1 SCVRKLFI
9 LRNSHASQGKNVQRL
24 ERIWFV
30 LDDGKVSEQ
39 VLDAYVGTHML
50 RADPEKLAAFLAP
63 DATAEQREAA
73 LKAPMWIIDPLG
85 NLMMRFPDNADPES
99 VRGDIRKLIYN
110 SRIGRRLGSHRA
122 PLPQDGLSDLVPD
135 TGSDHVRRIR
145 APDGFRA
152 GLSRLARVL
161 RQRHPAGRQHAHR
174 AGPAVHAVWGG
185 EFFQGLDRD
194 DPSLCRFHSG
204 HADHCHCLY
213 GVALP
218 ARVGQYAQAGCRYT
232 GGGLRAGRLRGVDC
246 DTSTD
251 AAGSHLAPAWGD
263 AA

>member
-1 SCVRKLFI
+1 VPSTNSVTPPGAKRQRSMLPVYLIILICLAPIVFALLAYYVPALGLRPEGHTNYGTLIEPQRPMPDSAALPLKTLEGEPYELASLRGQWLLVSADASACPESCVRKLFI

-110 SRIGRRLGSHRA
+110 SRIG
-122 PLPQDGLSDLVPD
+122 
-135 TGSDHVRRIR
+135 
-145 APDGFRA
+145 
-152 GLSRLARVL
+152 
-161 RQRHPAGRQHAHR
+161 
-174 AGPAVHAVWGG
+174 
-185 EFFQGLDRD
+185 
-194 DPSLCRFHSG
+194 
-204 HADHCHCLY
+204 
-213 GVALP
+213 
-218 ARVGQYAQAGCRYT
+218 
-232 GGGLRAGRLRGVDC
+232 
-246 DTSTD
+246 
-251 AAGSHLAPAWGD
+251 
-263 AA
+263 

>member
-1 SCVRKLFI
+1 MLPVYLIILICLAPIVFALLAYYVPALGLRPEGHTNYGTLIEPQRPMPDSAALPLKTLEGEPYELASLRGQWLLVSADASACPESCVRKLFI

-110 SRIGRRLGSHRA
+110 SRIG
-122 PLPQDGLSDLVPD
+122 
-135 TGSDHVRRIR
+135 
-145 APDGFRA
+145 
-152 GLSRLARVL
+152 
-161 RQRHPAGRQHAHR
+161 
-174 AGPAVHAVWGG
+174 
-185 EFFQGLDRD
+185 
-194 DPSLCRFHSG
+194 
-204 HADHCHCLY
+204 
-213 GVALP
+213 
-218 ARVGQYAQAGCRYT
+218 
-232 GGGLRAGRLRGVDC
+232 
-246 DTSTD
+246 
-251 AAGSHLAPAWGD
+251 
-263 AA
+263 

>member
-1 SCVRKLFI
+1 MLPVYLIILICLAPIVFALLAYYVPALGLRPEGHTNYGTLIEPQRPMPDSAALPLKTLEGEPYDLASLRGQWLLVSADASACPESCVRKLFI

-110 SRIGRRLGSHRA
+110 SRIG
-122 PLPQDGLSDLVPD
+122 
-135 TGSDHVRRIR
+135 
-145 APDGFRA
+145 
-152 GLSRLARVL
+152 
-161 RQRHPAGRQHAHR
+161 
-174 AGPAVHAVWGG
+174 
-185 EFFQGLDRD
+185 
-194 DPSLCRFHSG
+194 
-204 HADHCHCLY
+204 
-213 GVALP
+213 
-218 ARVGQYAQAGCRYT
+218 
-232 GGGLRAGRLRGVDC
+232 
-246 DTSTD
+246 
-251 AAGSHLAPAWGD
+251 
-263 AA
+263 

>member
-1 SCVRKLFI
+1 MPSTNSVTPPGAKRQRSMLPVYLIILICLAPIVFALLAYYVPALGLRPEGHTNYGTLIEPQRPMPDSAALPLKTLEGEPYDLASLRGQWLLVSADASACPESCVRKLFI

-110 SRIGRRLGSHRA
+110 SRIG
-122 PLPQDGLSDLVPD
+122 
-135 TGSDHVRRIR
+135 
-145 APDGFRA
+145 
-152 GLSRLARVL
+152 
-161 RQRHPAGRQHAHR
+161 
-174 AGPAVHAVWGG
+174 
-185 EFFQGLDRD
+185 
-194 DPSLCRFHSG
+194 
-204 HADHCHCLY
+204 
-213 GVALP
+213 
-218 ARVGQYAQAGCRYT
+218 
-232 GGGLRAGRLRGVDC
+232 
-246 DTSTD
+246 
-251 AAGSHLAPAWGD
+251 
-263 AA
+263 